1 MVISVSVTQLVP
13 QPPQPSLVLTSNRPD
28 EQHAHTHCFTDMAPQ
43 KEAEQPLLGSA
54 EEKKREE
61 VRVVKVW

>member
-1 MVISVSVTQLVP
+1 
-13 QPPQPSLVLTSNRPD
+13 
-28 EQHAHTHCFTDMAPQ
+28 MAPQ